1 MKKLKKLFTTNIIG
15 HSSVIYDKNF
25 AKKNNLIPYK
35 YDYAVDYELTLK
47 FLKITKVHIIP
58 ETLVAFTMRGDSVT
72 YLNKNKVTV
81 IKDDLK
87 SLNYVKKNFTCDLND
102 QMNIE
107 FKRVKLIF
115 KINFD

>member
-1 MKKLKKLFTTNIIG
+1 
-15 HSSVIYDKNF
+15 
-25 AKKNNLIPYK
+25 
-35 YDYAVDYELTLK
+35 
-47 FLKITKVHIIP
+47 
-58 ETLVAFTMRGDSVT
+58 MRDDSVT
-72 YLNKNKVTV
+72 YLNKNKITV

-115 KINFD
+115 KLILTKMRVI

>member
-1 MKKLKKLFTTNIIG
+1 
-15 HSSVIYDKNF
+15 
-25 AKKNNLIPYK
+25 
-35 YDYAVDYELTLK
+35 
-47 FLKITKVHIIP
+47 
-58 ETLVAFTMRGDSVT
+58 MRGDSVT

-107 FKRVKLIF
+107 FKKVKLIF
-115 KINFD
+115 KLILTKMRII